1 MTVFIQKGSDNIPFF
16 SPKPPRA
23 TLLLCYF
30 PHKQRVIEVR
40 FSRSLDLG
48 PEKMGQCHH
57 REDLVRQDASGN
69 AQAIRMQ
76 SMSLK
81 TTFK

>member
-16 SPKPPRA
+16 SPKPPWT

-30 PHKQRVIEVR
+30 PLKQWVIEVR

-48 PEKMGQCHH
+48 PEKMGQRHH
-57 REDLVRQDASGN
+57 
-69 AQAIRMQ
+69 
-76 SMSLK
+76 
-81 TTFK
+81 